1 VKVVYEY
8 SMNSYNQRIFGGPCG
23 ASAQGGERLRS
34 SLLPEFFAALFDLS
48 ERHLEAR
55 QLGFSRRQLGR

>member
-1 VKVVYEY
+1 M
-8 SMNSYNQRIFGGPCG
+8 SFS
-23 ASAQGGERLRS
+23 ASCAS
-34 SLLPEFFAALFDLS
+34 VPLLPEFFAVLFDLS